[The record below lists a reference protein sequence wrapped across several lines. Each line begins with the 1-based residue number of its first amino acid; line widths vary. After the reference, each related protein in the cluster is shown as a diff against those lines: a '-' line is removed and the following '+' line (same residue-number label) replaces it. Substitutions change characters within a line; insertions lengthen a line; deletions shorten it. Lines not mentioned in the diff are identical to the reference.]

1 SGFHAMILDAGGT
14 NIFDDASGGDAQE
27 ELTVDPSEVVLR
39 DPQFVFH
46 EFEPAAEPV
55 DRFDPLRE
63 DLAARPRRA
72 GRTALAAGG
81 AARRPLRGGA
91 ARSAVRVPRGRAR
104 RRARRPLRHA
114 ARGPRRPTRLGR
126 DDGTGR
132 RKRGDRQ
139 RLGHQRPGQI
149 PRCALPRLLAAPA
162 GDGRR
167 RSGSVPHP
175 LGHRVPGHRA
185 PRPGRLRAGARSMTA
200 TLPQQRPS
208 APAPAPHRAPR
219 RELRKS
225 LILAVGVVVSVLALL
240 TAVTIGTAGVGL
252 GDVIHS
258 LRVSLLGGTI
268 STDFAST
275 YSVITQLRLP
285 RVLLAFTA
293 GAALSV
299 SGVLMQGLLR
309 NPLVSPFTLGVSPA
323 AAFGAAL
330 VITLAGTQQLPAWA
344 TIAGARVMAL
354 TVSAVVLGIATARR
368 MAVATLLLLGIAM
381 TQIFEALT
389 SALQFSAN
397 ENTLQA
403 ISRWTFRSANDAV
416 WSDVL
421 VVGVVTLIALPLTL
435 LFAKDLNAIAF
446 AGDDAASSFG
456 VNVGPVRVGLIALAV
471 TLAAV
476 VVSFCGIIGFVG
488 LVGPHIARLA
498 IGADHRHLLPFAA
511 LSGGLL
517 LLVADAVGR
526 TVIAP
531 AVVPV
536 GIVVAFIGGP
546 VFIYLVLT
554 RRNTLK

>member
-1 SGFHAMILDAGGT
+1 MTATI
-14 NIFDDASGGDAQE
+14 E
-27 ELTVDPSEVVLR
+27 RPV
-39 DPQFVFH
+39 
-46 EFEPAAEPV
+46 PAADAPE
-55 DRFDPLRE
+55 RGGARIARRRE
-63 DLAARPRRA
+63 RRKLAV
-72 GRTALAAGG
+72 LAAG
-81 AARRPLRGGA
+81 LVV
-91 ARSAVRVPRGRAR
+91 SAV
-104 RRARRPLRHA
+104 
-114 ARGPRRPTRLGR
+114 
-126 DDGTGR
+126 
-132 RKRGDRQ
+132 
-139 RLGHQRPGQI
+139 
-149 PRCALPRLLAAPA
+149 ALIA
-162 GDGRR
+162 
-167 RSGSVPHP
+167 
-175 LGHRVPGHRA
+175 
-185 PRPGRLRAGARSMTA
+185 
-200 TLPQQRPS
+200 
-208 APAPAPHRAPR
+208 
-219 RELRKS
+219 
-225 LILAVGVVVSVLALL
+225 
-240 TAVTIGTAGVGL
+240 AVTIGTSGVGM
-252 GDVIHS
+252 GDV
-258 LRVSLLGGTI
+258 LRAVQVSLFGGTL
-268 STDFAST
+268 SAEFAST

-285 RVLLAFTA
+285 RVLLAFAA

-330 VITLAGTQQLPAWA
+330 VITLAGTDQLPPWA
-344 TIAGARVMAL
+344 TIVGAMVMAL
-354 TVSAVVLGIATARR
+354 AVSAVVLGIATARR

-389 SALQFSAN
+389 SALQFTAN

-403 ISRWTFRSANDAV
+403 IIRWTFGSVNDAL

-421 VVGVVTLIALPLTL
+421 IVGIITLIALPLTL
-435 LFAKDLNAIAF
+435 FFSKDLNAIAF
-446 AGDDAASSFG
+446 AGDDAARSFG
-456 VNVGPVRVGLIALAV
+456 VNVGPVRIGLIALAV

-526 TVIAP
+526 TVLAP

-546 VFIYLVLT
+546 VFIYLILT

>member
-1 SGFHAMILDAGGT
+1 
-14 NIFDDASGGDAQE
+14 
-27 ELTVDPSEVVLR
+27 
-39 DPQFVFH
+39 
-46 EFEPAAEPV
+46 
-55 DRFDPLRE
+55 
-63 DLAARPRRA
+63 
-72 GRTALAAGG
+72 
-81 AARRPLRGGA
+81 
-91 ARSAVRVPRGRAR
+91 
-104 RRARRPLRHA
+104 
-114 ARGPRRPTRLGR
+114 
-126 DDGTGR
+126 
-132 RKRGDRQ
+132 
-139 RLGHQRPGQI
+139 
-149 PRCALPRLLAAPA
+149 
-162 GDGRR
+162 
-167 RSGSVPHP
+167 
-175 LGHRVPGHRA
+175 
-185 PRPGRLRAGARSMTA
+185 
-200 TLPQQRPS
+200 
-208 APAPAPHRAPR
+208 
-219 RELRKS
+219 
-225 LILAVGVVVSVLALL
+225 
-240 TAVTIGTAGVGL
+240 
-252 GDVIHS
+252 
-258 LRVSLLGGTI
+258 
-268 STDFAST
+268 
-275 YSVITQLRLP
+275 
-285 RVLLAFTA
+285 
-293 GAALSV
+293 
-299 SGVLMQGLLR
+299 MQGLLR

-344 TIAGARVMAL
+344 TIAGAMVMAL

-389 SALQFSAN
+389 SALQFTAN

-403 ISRWTFRSANDAV
+403 IIRWTFGSVNDAV

-526 TVIAP
+526 TVIAS

-546 VFIYLVLT
+546 VFIYLILT

>member
-1 SGFHAMILDAGGT
+1 MSTTLET
-14 NIFDDASGGDAQE
+14 
-27 ELTVDPSEVVLR
+27 
-39 DPQFVFH
+39 
-46 EFEPAAEPV
+46 
-55 DRFDPLRE
+55 
-63 DLAARPRRA
+63 RRQK
-72 GRTALAAGG
+72 T
-81 AARRPLRGGA
+81 
-91 ARSAVRVPRGRAR
+91 
-104 RRARRPLRHA
+104 
-114 ARGPRRPTRLGR
+114 
-126 DDGTGR
+126 D
-132 RKRGDRQ
+132 
-139 RLGHQRPGQI
+139 
-149 PRCALPRLLAAPA
+149 
-162 GDGRR
+162 
-167 RSGSVPHP
+167 
-175 LGHRVPGHRA
+175 
-185 PRPGRLRAGARSMTA
+185 
-200 TLPQQRPS
+200 
-208 APAPAPHRAPR
+208 APAPAPGTTGASTARR

-225 LILAVGVVVSVLALL
+225 LTLAVGLVVSVLALIA
-240 TAVTIGTAGVGL
+240 AVTIGTAGVGFT
-252 GDVIHS
+252 DVVRSIQ
-258 LRVSLLGGTI
+258 VSVFGGTI
-268 STDFAST
+268 SADFASS
-275 YSVITQLRLP
+275 YAVITQLRLP
-285 RVLLAFTA
+285 RVLLAFAA

-330 VITLAGTQQLPAWA
+330 VITLAGTNQLPAWA
-344 TIAGARVMAL
+344 TIVGAMVMSL
-354 TVSAVVLGIATARR
+354 MVSAVVLGIATARR

-389 SALQFSAN
+389 SALQFTAN

-403 ISRWTFRSANDAV
+403 IIRWTFGSVNDAS
-416 WSDVL
+416 WDDVL
-421 VVGVVTLIALPLTL
+421 IVGIITLVAVPLTL
-435 LFAKDLNAIAF
+435 WFSKDLNAIAF
-446 AGDDAASSFG
+446 AGDDAARSFG

-546 VFIYLVLT
+546 VFIYLILT

>member
-1 SGFHAMILDAGGT
+1 
-14 NIFDDASGGDAQE
+14 
-27 ELTVDPSEVVLR
+27 
-39 DPQFVFH
+39 
-46 EFEPAAEPV
+46 
-55 DRFDPLRE
+55 
-63 DLAARPRRA
+63 
-72 GRTALAAGG
+72 
-81 AARRPLRGGA
+81 
-91 ARSAVRVPRGRAR
+91 
-104 RRARRPLRHA
+104 
-114 ARGPRRPTRLGR
+114 
-126 DDGTGR
+126 
-132 RKRGDRQ
+132 
-139 RLGHQRPGQI
+139 
-149 PRCALPRLLAAPA
+149 
-162 GDGRR
+162 
-167 RSGSVPHP
+167 
-175 LGHRVPGHRA
+175 
-185 PRPGRLRAGARSMTA
+185 
-200 TLPQQRPS
+200 
-208 APAPAPHRAPR
+208 
-219 RELRKS
+219 
-225 LILAVGVVVSVLALL
+225 
-240 TAVTIGTAGVGL
+240 
-252 GDVIHS
+252 
-258 LRVSLLGGTI
+258 
-268 STDFAST
+268 

-344 TIAGARVMAL
+344 TIAGAMVMAL

-389 SALQFSAN
+389 SALQFTAN

-403 ISRWTFRSANDAV
+403 IIRWTFGSVNDAV

-456 VNVGPVRVGLIALAV
+456 VNVDPVRVG
-471 TLAAV
+471 LAAV

-546 VFIYLVLT
+546 VFIYLILT
-554 RRNTLK
+554 R

>member
-1 SGFHAMILDAGGT
+1 MTADLAHRPDTADAPER
-14 NIFDDASGGDAQE
+14 GGD
-27 ELTVDPSEVVLR
+27 P
-39 DPQFVFH
+39 
-46 EFEPAAEPV
+46 
-55 DRFDPLRE
+55 
-63 DLAARPRRA
+63 
-72 GRTALAAGG
+72 
-81 AARRPLRGGA
+81 AARRRE
-91 ARSAVRVPRGRAR
+91 
-104 RRARRPLRHA
+104 
-114 ARGPRRPTRLGR
+114 
-126 DDGTGR
+126 R
-132 RKRGDRQ
+132 RK
-139 RLGHQRPGQI
+139 L
-149 PRCALPRLLAAPA
+149 
-162 GDGRR
+162 
-167 RSGSVPHP
+167 
-175 LGHRVPGHRA
+175 
-185 PRPGRLRAGARSMTA
+185 
-200 TLPQQRPS
+200 
-208 APAPAPHRAPR
+208 
-219 RELRKS
+219 
-225 LILAVGVVVSVLALL
+225 LILTAGLVLTVIALVVS
-240 TAVTIGTAGVGL
+240 VTIGTAGVGI
-252 GDVIHS
+252 GDV
-258 LRVSLLGGTI
+258 LRSVQVSLVGGTI
-268 STDFAST
+268 SADFAST

-330 VITLAGTQQLPAWA
+330 VITLAGTNQLPAWA
-344 TIAGARVMAL
+344 TIAGAMVMAL
-354 TVSAVVLGIATARR
+354 AVSALVLGIATARR

-389 SALQFSAN
+389 SALQFTAD

-403 ISRWTFRSANDAV
+403 IIRWTFGSVNDAV

-421 VVGVVTLIALPLTL
+421 IVGVLTLVAIPVTL
-435 LFAKDLNAIAF
+435 FFSKDLNAIAF
-446 AGDDAASSFG
+446 AGDDAARSFG
-456 VNVGPVRVGLIALAV
+456 VNVGPVRIGLIALSVA
-471 TLAAV
+471 LAAV

-546 VFIYLVLT
+546 VFIYLILT

>member
-1 SGFHAMILDAGGT
+1 
-14 NIFDDASGGDAQE
+14 
-27 ELTVDPSEVVLR
+27 
-39 DPQFVFH
+39 
-46 EFEPAAEPV
+46 
-55 DRFDPLRE
+55 
-63 DLAARPRRA
+63 
-72 GRTALAAGG
+72 
-81 AARRPLRGGA
+81 
-91 ARSAVRVPRGRAR
+91 
-104 RRARRPLRHA
+104 
-114 ARGPRRPTRLGR
+114 
-126 DDGTGR
+126 
-132 RKRGDRQ
+132 
-139 RLGHQRPGQI
+139 
-149 PRCALPRLLAAPA
+149 
-162 GDGRR
+162 R

-225 LILAVGVVVSVLALL
+225 LILAVGVVVSVPVPL
-240 TAVTIGTAGVGL
+240 TAV
-252 GDVIHS
+252 
-258 LRVSLLGGTI
+258 TI

-344 TIAGARVMAL
+344 TIAGAMVMAL

-389 SALQFSAN
+389 SALQFTAN

-403 ISRWTFRSANDAV
+403 IIRWTFGSVNDAV

-421 VVGVVTLIALPLTL
+421 VVGVVTLI
-435 LFAKDLNAIAF
+435 
-446 AGDDAASSFG
+446 
-456 VNVGPVRVGLIALAV
+456 
-471 TLAAV
+471 
-476 VVSFCGIIGFVG
+476 
-488 LVGPHIARLA
+488 
-498 IGADHRHLLPFAA
+498 
-511 LSGGLL
+511 
-517 LLVADAVGR
+517 
-526 TVIAP
+526 
-531 AVVPV
+531 
-536 GIVVAFIGGP
+536 
-546 VFIYLVLT
+546 
-554 RRNTLK
+554 